1 MPGLCEKFKGSF
13 KGILHD
19 KKKLQICDFSREQST
34 HHTVYTSF
42 YFMKK
47 IVLGSVSR
55 KVWIAFLAAL
65 WGPKLVKESI
75 CEHSMNAESV
85 G

>member
-19 KKKLQICDFSREQST
+19 KKKLQICDFSREQSI
-34 HHTVYTSF
+34 HHTAYTSF

-47 IVLGSVSR
+47 VVLGSVSR
-55 KVWIAFLAAL
+55 KVWIAFFGSSL
-65 WGPKLVKESI
+65 GTKISQRI
-75 CEHSMNAESV
+75 NM
-85 G
+85 